1 MFFSRDSKHKLD
13 SGTYIQRARMFGNR
27 EDLFKDFELTIP
39 VSLYTDWWQV
49 FKEHRESLA
58 TVNNFDHILWFSSK
72 RTKTTQPSS
81 IDKANVI
88 EQSGEIYFEKFK
100 LTDELRNIYTQG
112 MVKDKIHM
120 IKKIYN
126 KLRRKILFKTFL

>member
-1 MFFSRDSKHKLD
+1 
-13 SGTYIQRARMFGNR
+13 MFGNR

-39 VSLYTDWWQV
+39 TNLYTDWWQV

-88 EQSGEIYFEKFK
+88 EQSGNYFEKFK
-100 LTDELRNIYTQG
+100 LDE
-112 MVKDKIHM
+112 K
-120 IKKIYN
+120 
-126 KLRRKILFKTFL
+126 